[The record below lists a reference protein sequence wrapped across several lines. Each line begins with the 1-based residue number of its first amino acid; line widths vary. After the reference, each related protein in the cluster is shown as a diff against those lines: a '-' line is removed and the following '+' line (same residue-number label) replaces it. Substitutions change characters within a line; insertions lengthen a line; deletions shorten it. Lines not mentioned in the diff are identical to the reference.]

1 MDNFV
6 LLIVCFLLGSALRK
20 GKVVDESGP
29 TALNAIIIYFSLPAL
44 AILYAHS
51 IPINL
56 SLLIPASMA
65 WIVFA
70 VGFYFFRYVGSLLG
84 YSEKTIACLSICCG
98 LGNTSFIGLPMIE
111 ALFGPEFMGIGM
123 LCDTAGTFMV
133 LAIPGIIIVAKASG
147 QAVSRANL
155 VKKVISFPPLIAIVL
170 GFLMQPVP
178 YPEWFEM
185 VLERMGSTLAPLAL
199 LSVGMSLKFR
209 DLKGNGRD
217 IVLGL
222 GYKMFIAPLLMALL
236 YFGVFGQMDMVS
248 RVTVFEAAMGPMI
261 TGGIVAVSYDLRPRL
276 ATSVVGVGIALSFVT
291 LPLWY
296 LVITAL

>member
-1 MDNFV
+1 MDNFI
-6 LLIVCFLLGSALRK
+6 LLIICFLLGSALRM

-29 TALNAIIIYFSLPAL
+29 AALNAVIIYFSLPAL

-51 IPINL
+51 IPVNMA
-56 SLLIPASMA
+56 LLIPASMA

-70 VGFYFFRYVGSLLG
+70 IGYLFFRCVGRFLG

-98 LGNTSFIGLPMIE
+98 LGNKSFIGLPMIE

-133 LAIPGIIIVAKASG
+133 LAIPGIVIAAKASG
-147 QAVSRANL
+147 QAVSGANL
-155 VKKVISFPPLIAIVL
+155 VKKVVTFPPLIAIVL

-178 YPEWFEM
+178 YPEWFEL

-199 LSVGMSLKFR
+199 LSVGMSLKFH

-217 IVLGL
+217 IMLGL
-222 GYKMFIAPLLMALL
+222 GYKMFIAPVLMALL
-236 YFGVFGQMDMVS
+236 YFGVLGQVDMVS

-291 LPLWY
+291 LPVWY
-296 LVITAL
+296 FVITAL